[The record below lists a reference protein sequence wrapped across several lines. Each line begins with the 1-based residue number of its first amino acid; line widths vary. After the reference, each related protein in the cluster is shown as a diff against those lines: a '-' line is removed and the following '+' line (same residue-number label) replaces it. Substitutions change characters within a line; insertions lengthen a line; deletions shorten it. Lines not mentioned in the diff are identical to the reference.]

1 MGLQGR
7 AADPDPAV
15 VLRTERVHESAR
27 SRVTRLVLSTHTV
40 IRKEAL
46 AAGGPQRSR
55 HEAEILDRLT
65 GVEGVAQPAA
75 GPDQDDNAILLAD
88 VGGPALSERTTP
100 LAQATLIT
108 TTESLARTVAEIHQR
123 GVVHRDISPANIVMR
138 GDHGRPHLIDFALA
152 TTLVSVQPGF
162 VHPSEV
168 AGTLAY
174 LAPEQTGRTARP
186 VDQRADL
193 YALGATLYE
202 LATGTPPFGTGE
214 PLRIIHDHLAR
225 VPVAPTKLN
234 PAVPASLSAIIMHLL
249 EKEPDDRYQSAD
261 GLLRDL
267 AVLRRGE
274 TLARPGTHDV
284 PARTMAPSRL
294 AGRDEEIGELRTA
307 FLDALAGRCTG
318 LLVSGAPGVGK
329 TALVNELRPI
339 VAGADGWFV
348 AGKFDQYRR
357 DLDYDGVR
365 QAFRA
370 LIRPL
375 LAEPD
380 SDLAEA
386 RERLLASLGPNAGLV
401 SALVPELQALL
412 KVTPEPGDPMTAP
425 GRIQRG
431 AVEML
436 RAVASQKR
444 PVVFFVDDLQ
454 WADRTPLGTVEQI
467 LGGEERIDGLLLVAA
482 YREDDVDATHPL
494 APMLARWRSQ
504 PLGPRHLRLGGLA
517 AEGQSGLVADLL
529 HLDPRPAAELARLIA
544 PATHGNPYDTVELVN
559 TLRHDRLL
567 AADERGWGWDPAE
580 LRARLDSVDMT
591 ALLATRLAA
600 LPPATTEVLSVLA
613 CLAGRVE
620 ADLLAAA
627 TGLTPGEVERRLAPA
642 FAEGLLVLEPE
653 SHQSVRFHHDRTHE
667 ALLGALTAE
676 QRRVLRLDLA
686 RRLARRPAY
695 FAAAAEQYLHVTDA
709 VLAPAERR
717 VVAGLFRRAADES
730 VVVANHALAER
741 FLSAAVRLADRA
753 DPAQLIELYLRRHVA
768 LTNLGRLEEAD
779 GVFHDISR
787 LGPPARQYTAAVT
800 VQITSLNNRGLVD
813 EAMRIGLDHLASLG
827 LAIPAPADLG
837 AEVDRALDELYRW
850 SEETGAADDLA
861 RASDYDAVQTDI
873 TRVISSLSRAAYFGD
888 LETMAWLSVRSMQL
902 WAQRGPAP
910 DLLVPAGLIPIV
922 TETRR
927 NDYHTGYRIMRR
939 VLEVGRARGYT
950 ADTWR
955 LEFLYTVGAGHRFGS
970 LEDNVAAARR
980 TLEGLIQTGD
990 LQLAC
995 WTHYPLIQNLLDCA
1009 PSLDLVAAE
1018 VEDALT
1024 FSARTGNT
1032 HAADTFRAYRHLV
1045 RILRGECTETAA
1057 DQATTLSLVADDP
1070 QATLS
1075 LHVTRAFE
1083 AAVLAQPEDLARHT
1097 EAVFPAPPTVE
1108 TSYAMSVTRVL
1119 RALSLAGRARRV
1131 VDRAQHD
1138 ALLTTLD
1145 ELVSRV
1151 SELAADAPAN
1161 FRHLLRLM
1169 EAERAWTVG
1178 DFRQA
1183 AYLFD
1188 AAQSESLALRRPWH
1202 RALILEHAARFYL
1215 AHGLRDVGGRLLAAA
1230 RREYLAWGAH
1240 AKVNQLDWA
1249 YPALNDVAS
1258 AAAPAASQ
1266 TLAAGS
1272 IDLLG
1277 IVAASQALSS
1287 ETSIDGL
1294 RARVVGILSEMT
1306 GATAVHLVLRDEE
1319 DDGWSVP
1326 SGSGEVISL
1335 GEASRRRLLPSSVV
1349 RYCERTQAAVVA
1361 ADATGDDRFHRDPYF
1376 TDLDRC
1382 SVLAVPIVIRGAA
1395 RAVLLLENRM
1405 IRDAFSVE
1413 RLDGILMIA
1422 KQLAV
1427 SLDNAQLYASL
1438 ENKVADRTHQL
1449 ATANHRLELLS
1460 LTDPLTGLANRRHL
1474 EDFLSTAWQRAQ
1486 RQGTPIALV
1495 MIDIDF
1501 FKRYNDHLGHAAGD
1515 RCLEK
1520 VAACLAENTGAGHL
1534 AARYGGEEFAVVMP
1548 GTDAEDARCRAE
1560 RLRRAVADLAEP
1572 HPAVRT
1578 RIVTIS
1584 VGFTSLTP
1592 TAEDHQQRLVDLA
1605 DEALYRAKRH
1615 GRDQVEAATPKDDP
1629 GGATGNGLAP

>member
-7 AADPDPAV
+7 TPDPAV
-15 VLRTERVHESAR
+15 ILRTELVHESAR
-27 SRVTRLVLSTHTV
+27 SRVTRLVLSTRTV

-46 AAGGPQRSR
+46 AAGGPQRTR
-55 HEAEILDRLT
+55 HEAEILGRLS
-65 GVEGVAQPAA
+65 GIEGVAHPAA

-88 VGGPALSERTTP
+88 VGGPALSQRTTP
-100 LAQATLIT
+100 LAQPALLA
-108 TTESLARTVAEIHQR
+108 TTESLARTVAEIHHR
-123 GVVHRDISPANIVMR
+123 GVVHRDISPANIVMSEE
-138 GDHGRPHLIDFALA
+138 HGGPHLIDFALA
-152 TTLVSVQPGF
+152 TTLVSIQPRF
-162 VHPSEV
+162 VHPREV
-168 AGTLAY
+168 AGTLPY

-202 LATGTPPFGTGE
+202 FATGGPPFGTGD
-214 PLRIIHDHLAR
+214 PLRIMHDHLTR
-225 VPVAPTKLN
+225 VPVAPTTLN

-261 GLLRDL
+261 GLVRDL
-267 AVLRRGE
+267 AALRCGE
-274 TLARPGTHDV
+274 ALARPGTLDI
-284 PARTMAPSRL
+284 PTRTMAPSRL
-294 AGRDEEIGELRTA
+294 AGREEEIGELRTA
-307 FLDALAGRCTG
+307 FLDALAGRSTG
-318 LLVSGAPGVGK
+318 LIVSGAPGVGK

-339 VAGADGWFV
+339 VAGVDGWFV

-357 DLDYDGVR
+357 DLEYDGVR

-380 SDLAEA
+380 SVLAEA
-386 RERLLASLGPNAGLV
+386 RERLLTTLGPNAGLAV
-401 SALVPELQALL
+401 AVVPELKTLL
-412 KVTPEPGDPMTAP
+412 KVDPEPGDPMTAP
-425 GRIQRG
+425 GRIQHS
-431 AVEML
+431 AVEVL
-436 RAVASQKR
+436 RAIASPKR
-444 PVVFFVDDLQ
+444 PVVLFVDDLQ
-454 WADRTPLGTVEQI
+454 WAGRTPLGTVEQI
-467 LGGEERIDGLLLVAA
+467 LSGEERVDGLLLVAA
-482 YREDDVDATHPL
+482 YREGDVDATHPL
-494 APMLARWRSQ
+494 TPMLARWRSQ
-504 PLGPRHLRLGGLA
+504 PLGPRHLRLGGLGPK
-517 AEGQSGLVADLL
+517 GQSGLVADLL
-529 HLDPRPAAELARLIA
+529 RLDPQPAVELARLIA
-544 PATHGNPYDTVELVN
+544 PATRGNPYDTVELVN
-559 TLRHDRLL
+559 TLRHDQLL
-567 AADERGWGWDPAE
+567 TAGDSGWGWDPDA
-580 LRARLDSVDMT
+580 LRARLASVDMT
-591 ALLATRLAA
+591 ALLANRLAA
-600 LPPATTEVLSVLA
+600 LPPATMEVVSVLA

-620 ADLLAAA
+620 TDLLAAA
-627 TGLTPGEVERRLAPA
+627 TSLTPDEVERRLAPA
-642 FAEGLLVLEPE
+642 FAEGLLVFEPDGR
-653 SHQSVRFHHDRTHE
+653 QSVRFHHDRTHE

-676 QRRVLRLDLA
+676 QRRIRRLRVA

-709 VLAPAERR
+709 VRAPAERR
-717 VVAGLFRRAADES
+717 RVAGLFRRAADES
-730 VVVANHALAER
+730 AVVANHALAER
-741 FLSAAVRLADRA
+741 FLSGAVRLT
-753 DPAQLIELYLRRHVA
+753 DPADTARLIDLYLRRHVA

-779 GVFHDISR
+779 GVFHDIGQ
-787 LGPPARQYTAAVT
+787 LDPPARQYTAAVT
-800 VQITSLNNRGLVD
+800 VQITSLNSRGLAD
-813 EAMRIGLDHLASLG
+813 KAMRIGLDQLAKLG

-837 AEVDRALDELYRW
+837 AEIDHALDELYRW
-850 SEETGAADDLA
+850 FERTSAADDLA
-861 RASDYDAVQTDI
+861 REPDYDSNQSDI
-873 TRVISSLSRAAYFGD
+873 TRILGSLSLPAFFGD
-888 LETMAWLSVRSMQL
+888 LDTMAWLSVRSMQL
-902 WAQRGPAP
+902 WARHGPAP

-922 TETRR
+922 TLTRR
-927 NDYHTGYRIMRR
+927 NDYHAGYHILRR
-939 VLEVGRARGYT
+939 ALEVGRARGYT

-955 LEFLYTVGAGHRFGS
+955 LEFLYAVGAGHRFGS

-995 WTHYPLIQNLLDCA
+995 WTYYPLIQNLLDSA

-1018 VEDALT
+1018 VENALT

-1032 HAADTFRAYRHLV
+1032 LAADTLRSLRHLV

-1057 DQATTLSLVADDP
+1057 DEATRLSLIADDSH
-1070 QATLS
+1070 ATVS
-1075 LHVTRAFE
+1075 LHVTQALG
-1083 AAVLAQPEDLARHT
+1083 AAILARPEDLARHT

-1108 TSYAMSVTRVL
+1108 TSYAVSVTRVL

-1131 VDRAQHD
+1131 VDRARRD

-1145 ELVSRV
+1145 ELVSQV
-1151 SELAADAPAN
+1151 SELATDAPVN
-1161 FRHLLRLM
+1161 FRHLLRLV

-1178 DFRQA
+1178 DFQQA

-1188 AAQSESLALRRPWH
+1188 AAQSESRTRSRPWH

-1230 RREYLAWGAH
+1230 RREYLTWGAH

-1249 YPALNDVAS
+1249 YPTLHDMPS
-1258 AAAPAASQ
+1258 AAAPAASL

-1277 IVAASQALSS
+1277 LVAASQALSS

-1319 DDGWSVP
+1319 DGGWSVP
-1326 SGSGEVISL
+1326 SGSGAMISL
-1335 GEASRRRLLPSSVV
+1335 VEASRRRLLPSSVV
-1349 RYCERTQAAVVA
+1349 RYCERTLTAVVA
-1361 ADATGDDRFHRDPYF
+1361 ADATSDDRFRRDPYIA
-1376 TDLDRC
+1376 DLDRC
-1382 SVLAVPIVIRGAA
+1382 SVLAIPIVIRGAA

-1405 IRDAFSVE
+1405 IRDAFLVE

-1460 LTDPLTGLANRRHL
+1460 LTDPLTGLANRRRL
-1474 EDFLSTAWQRAQ
+1474 EDFLSTAWKQAQ
-1486 RQGTPIALV
+1486 RQQIPIALA
-1495 MIDIDF
+1495 MTDIDF

-1520 VAACLAENTGAGHL
+1520 VAACLAENAGPAHL
-1534 AARYGGEEFAVVMP
+1534 AARFGGEEFAIVMP
-1548 GTDAEDARCRAE
+1548 DTDLKEASRRAE
-1560 RLRRAVADLAEP
+1560 RLRHAVADLAEP
-1572 HPAVRT
+1572 HPAVRA
-1578 RIVTIS
+1578 RVVTIS
-1584 VGFTSLTP
+1584 VGFASLTP

-1605 DEALYRAKRH
+1605 DEALYRAKRL
-1615 GRDQVEAATPKDDP
+1615 GRNQVEAATPKDDA
-1629 GGATGNGLAP
+1629 GRANGSGPTT

>member
-1 MGLQGR
+1 MI
-7 AADPDPAV
+7 
-15 VLRTERVHESAR
+15 LRTELVHESTR
-27 SRVTRLVLSTHTV
+27 SRVTRLVLSTRTV

-46 AAGGPQRSR
+46 ANGGPQRAR
-55 HEAEILDRLT
+55 HETEILDRLS
-65 GVEGVAQPAA
+65 GIEGMAHPTA
-75 GPDQDDNAILLAD
+75 GPEQDDNAILLAD
-88 VGGPALSERTTP
+88 VGGPALSARTTP
-100 LAQATLIT
+100 LAQATLLAT
-108 TTESLARTVAEIHQR
+108 AESLARTVAEIHHR
-123 GVVHRDISPANIVMR
+123 GVVHRDISPANIVMS
-138 GDHGRPHLIDFALA
+138 GEHGAPHLVDFALA
-152 TTLVSVQPGF
+152 TTLVSVQPRF

-202 LATGTPPFGTGE
+202 LATGGPPFGTGD
-214 PLRIIHDHLAR
+214 PLRIMHDHLAR
-225 VPVAPTKLN
+225 VPVAPATRN
-234 PAVPASLSAIIMHLL
+234 PAVSASLSAIIMHLL

-267 AVLRRGE
+267 AALRRGE
-274 TLARPGTHDV
+274 AMTRPGALDI

-339 VAGADGWFV
+339 VAGVNGWFV

-357 DLDYDGVR
+357 DLEYDGVR

-380 SDLAEA
+380 SDLAEI
-386 RERLLASLGPNAGLV
+386 RERLLSTLGPNAGLAAAV
-401 SALVPELQALL
+401 VPELKALL
-412 KVTPEPGDPMTAP
+412 KVDPEPGDPLTTP
-425 GRIQRG
+425 GRIQHG
-431 AVEML
+431 AVEVL
-436 RAVASQKR
+436 RAIASPKR
-444 PVVFFVDDLQ
+444 PVVLFVDDLQ
-454 WADRTPLGTVEQI
+454 WAGRTPLGTVEQI
-467 LGGEERIDGLLLVAA
+467 LSGVERVDGLLLVAA
-482 YREDDVDATHPL
+482 YREGDVDATHPL
-494 APMLARWRSQ
+494 TPMLARWRSQ
-504 PLGPRHLRLGGLA
+504 LPGPRQLRLGALA
-517 AEGQSGLVADLL
+517 PEGQSGLLADLL
-529 HLDPRPAAELARLIA
+529 HLDPQPAAELARLIA
-544 PATHGNPYDTVELVN
+544 PATRGNPYDTVELVN

-567 AADERGWGWDPAE
+567 TAGDSGWGWDPAE

-591 ALLATRLAA
+591 ALLASRMAA
-600 LPPATTEVLSVLA
+600 LPAATTEVVSVLA

-620 ADLLAAA
+620 TDLLAAA
-627 TGLTPGEVERRLAPA
+627 TSLTPGEVERRLAPA
-642 FAEGLLVLEPE
+642 FAEGLLVLEPDD
-653 SHQSVRFHHDRTHE
+653 HQSVRFHHDRTHE

-676 QRRVLRLDLA
+676 QRHVRRLRVA

-695 FAAAAEQYLHVTDA
+695 FAAAAEQYQHVTDA

-717 VVAGLFRRAADES
+717 VAAGLFRRAADELT
-730 VVVANHALAER
+730 VAANHALAER
-741 FLSAAVRLADRA
+741 LLSAAVRLADPA
-753 DPAQLIELYLRRHVA
+753 DTAGLIDLYLRRHVS

-779 GVFHDISR
+779 GVFRDIGQ
-787 LGPPARQYTAAVT
+787 LDPPTRQYTAAVA
-800 VQITSLNNRGLVD
+800 VQISSLNSRGLAD
-813 EAMRIGLDHLASLG
+813 KAMRIGLDHLARLG
-827 LAIPAPADLG
+827 VAIPAPADLG
-837 AEVDRALDELYRW
+837 GEIDRALDELYRW
-850 SEETGAADDLA
+850 FERTSAADDLA
-861 RASDYDAVQTDI
+861 QAAGYDPDQSDI
-873 TRVISSLSRAAYFGD
+873 TKVLGGLSLPAFFGD
-888 LETMAWLSVRSMQL
+888 LDTMAWLSVRSMQL

-910 DLLVPAGLIPIV
+910 DLLVPAGLMPIV
-922 TETRR
+922 TLTRR
-927 NDYHTGYRIMRR
+927 NDYQTGYRIVRR
-939 VLEVGRARGYT
+939 ALEVGRARGYT
-950 ADTWR
+950 AATWR
-955 LEFLYTVGAGHRFGS
+955 LEFLYAVGAGHRFGS
-970 LEDNVAAARR
+970 LEHNVAAARR
-980 TLEGLIQTGD
+980 TLEGLIQAGD

-995 WTHYPLIQNLLDCA
+995 WTYYPLIQNLLDCA

-1018 VEDALT
+1018 IDNALT

-1032 HAADTFRAYRHLV
+1032 LAADTIRPLRHLV
-1045 RILRGECTETAA
+1045 RILRAECTETAA
-1057 DQATTLSLVADDP
+1057 DEAARLSLLAENSH
-1070 QATLS
+1070 ATVS
-1075 LHVTRAFE
+1075 LHVTQALG
-1083 AAVLAQPEDLARHT
+1083 AAILTRPEDLARHT
-1097 EAVFPAPPTVE
+1097 EAVFPAQPTVE
-1108 TSYAMSVTRVL
+1108 TSYAVSVTRVL

-1131 VDRAQHD
+1131 VDRARRD

-1145 ELVSRV
+1145 ELIGQV
-1151 SELAADAPAN
+1151 SELASDAPVN

-1178 DFRQA
+1178 DFPQA

-1188 AAQSESLALRRPWH
+1188 AAQSESRTRDRPWH

-1249 YPALNDVAS
+1249 YPTLPDVPS
-1258 AAAPAASQ
+1258 TTAPAASL
-1266 TLAAGS
+1266 TLGAGS

-1319 DDGWSVP
+1319 DGSWSVP
-1326 SGSGEVISL
+1326 SGSGVMISL
-1335 GEASRRRLLPSSVV
+1335 VEASRRRLLPSSVV
-1349 RYCERTQAAVVA
+1349 RYCERTLTAVVA
-1361 ADATGDDRFHRDPYF
+1361 ADATGDDRFHRDPYL

-1382 SVLAVPIVIRGAA
+1382 SVLAVPIVIRAAA

-1438 ENKVADRTHQL
+1438 EHKVADRTHQL

-1460 LTDPLTGLANRRHL
+1460 RTDPLTGLANRRHL
-1474 EDFLSTAWQRAQ
+1474 EDFLSTAWTRAR
-1486 RQGTPIALV
+1486 RQHVPIALA

-1520 VAACLAENTGAGHL
+1520 VAARLAANAGAGHL

-1548 GTDAEDARCRAE
+1548 GTDAEEAGRRAE

-1572 HPAVRT
+1572 HPAVRAH
-1578 RIVTIS
+1578 IVTIS
-1584 VGFTSLTP
+1584 VGFASLTP
-1592 TAEDHQQRLVDLA
+1592 CADDHQQRLVDLA

-1615 GRDQVEAATPKDDP
+1615 GRDQVEAA
-1629 GGATGNGLAP
+1629 GG